1 MSLAYPRYRSHT
13 RLFVLS
19 GPSGAGKS
27 TLIHK
32 ALESEPNCVM
42 SVSATTRSPRGQ
54 EQDGVDYDFCT
65 PDEFQAMIDNDEL
78 LEYAQVF
85 GKHFYGTP
93 RKFVDDQ
100 FAQGKNVI
108 MDIDVQGAMQIR
120 ERMPEDSVLI
130 FVTPPDQ
137 PELERRLRAR
147 GTDEEVA
154 IKSRL
159 DEADREIEQWK
170 KYDYLIIND
179 DMELSVKNLRNII
192 GSARLRTIW

>member
-1 MSLAYPRYRSHT
+1 MS
-13 RLFVLS
+13 
-19 GPSGAGKS
+19 
-27 TLIHK
+27 I
-32 ALESEPNCVM
+32 
-42 SVSATTRSPRGQ
+42 SATTRSPRGQ
-54 EQDGVDYDFCT
+54 ERDGVDYDFCT
-65 PDEFQAMIDNDEL
+65 ADEFQAMIDNDEL

-93 RKFVDDQ
+93 RKFVNDQ
-100 FAQGKNVI
+100 FALGKNVI

-137 PELERRLRAR
+137 PELERRLRSR

-159 DEADREIEQWK
+159 EEADREIAQWK